1 MPLVGPVAEPLP
13 KKPEARLLLPPVL
26 PTEFPREKVFCE
38 VGSRTLSRNA
48 PKCPSLLLGIP
59 IRSCPDQPEQNRLGD
74 FLEGMEIA
82 LANSQHQSGDW
93 WGWVVV
99 LGEESRFGIEP
110 S

>member
-1 MPLVGPVAEPLP
+1 MRWGRDHYLETLQNVPHCYWEYPYGPA
-13 KKPEARLLLPPVL
+13 
-26 PTEFPREKVFCE
+26 
-38 VGSRTLSRNA
+38 
-48 PKCPSLLLGIP
+48 
-59 IRSCPDQPEQNRLGD
+59 PDQPEQNRLGD

-93 WGWVVV
+93 WGWVVWVVV